1 MADSLG
7 RAVREAVE
15 VPVAAEKVLEYI
27 QELCTHSKPLN
38 FVELKYE
45 LNEVIWWGAEPG
57 SPEAE
62 DQMRQRLRIQ
72 GWALQELENIMPEP
86 NHGLCRLQIVLTALL
101 IASPSDKAAMDVV
114 PQEMAHP
121 PLLDGLEML
130 LRYTATGVQCHR
142 YHAGD
147 RLWSERVQA
156 ASRRED
162 YRELGSLIRHLEME
176 LSPDFSLAVML
187 LAKFSPDRLA
197 RHIEERQDV
206 FFSVAVRGALAED
219 SLKFA
224 LSVNDITFKFVCAS
238 PLADAQI
245 ANAPEGS
252 VDAICE
258 LLLQVA
264 KTEFW
269 YAWLLD
275 FARYPKAESVAERAI
290 SEALTQ
296 LTAAHWAVFVS
307 AVELWAYTWTAE
319 PIANILVPFFHN
331 LGGEKSVEMWRL
343 AFERWNKWDYGCDE
357 KDNHLS
363 APSACSFDFPVA
375 MYYALLPLE
384 EAQAEEC
391 RLLEE
396 IATVE
401 QKWFADFSALVTYRN
416 RLSSRL
422 RLVRH
427 GFTIRNFLPGV
438 ANPLPPRIE
447 AESEFAEIRYQFF
460 DVSTP
465 RRSRG

>member
-7 RAVREAVE
+7 RAVSEAVE
-15 VPVAAEKVLEYI
+15 IPAAAAKALEYI
-27 QELCTHSKPLN
+27 QELCAHSKPFN
-38 FVELKYE
+38 SVELKDE
-45 LNEVIWWGAEPG
+45 LNEMMWWGTEPG

-62 DQMRQRLRIQ
+62 EQMRQRLRIQ
-72 GWALQELENIMPEP
+72 GWALQELENLMPEP
-86 NHGLCRLQIVLTALL
+86 PHGLYRLQIVLTTLL
-101 IASPSDKAAMDVV
+101 IASPSDKGATDVV
-114 PQEMAHP
+114 PQEMARP

-130 LRYTATGVQCHR
+130 LRYTATGVQRHR

-147 RLWSERVQA
+147 HLWSEGVQA
-156 ASRRED
+156 ASRRGD

-176 LSPDFSLAVML
+176 LSPDFRLAVML
-187 LAKFSPDRLA
+187 LTKFAPDRLA

-219 SLKFA
+219 ALRFA

-238 PLADAQI
+238 PLADVQI

-252 VDAICE
+252 VDAIRE
-258 LLLQVA
+258 LLCQVA
-264 KTEFW
+264 QTEFW

-275 FARYPKAESVAERAI
+275 FARYPKADSVAERAL
-290 SEALTQ
+290 SEALMQ
-296 LTAAHWAVFVS
+296 LTAAHWAAFVS
-307 AVELWAYTWTAE
+307 AVELWAYTWTAG
-319 PIANILVPFFHN
+319 PVANILVPFFHN
-331 LGGEKSVEMWRL
+331 LGCEKSADMWRL
-343 AFERWNKWDYGCDE
+343 AFERWNKWDYGRDE
-357 KDNHLS
+357 KDKHLS

-384 EAQAEEC
+384 EVQAEEG

-427 GFTIRNFLPGV
+427 GFAIRNFPPGG

-465 RRSRG
+465 RRRGG